1 MNSNFQIINAS
12 AGSGKTFSLVQNIL
26 KELFIS
32 NEESYKRILALTFT
46 NNAANEMKK
55 RILEELIQIADD
67 INSSEMFKLLN
78 KDLNIEKRNASQK
91 AKRIV
96 NKILH
101 NFSFFQ
107 VSTIDKFNHRIIRA
121 FSQDLSLS
129 SDFDLIIDQ
138 DEFRDQLVNEFL
150 DNLDESKLI
159 SSILTDFSLDKIK
172 DNNSWD
178 ISYDLSEL
186 MKLLLSEVNIDIVS
200 KSELLEKKN
209 FFKFKN
215 FISKKLIEL
224 KKKSILNSK
233 LLIDLCNENFNNSK
247 AFSRNALPNFLTNI
261 ISGNVDKKKIDSIL
275 KRFENNTILKKEF
288 VDQNLDFLEKAQI
301 SITKIIDILQ
311 KILVYESIKKNN
323 TQNHIIQELK
333 NFSYNFQKE
342 NNILLISEFN
352 NLISEN
358 IADQPA
364 PFIYEK
370 IGNRF
375 KNYFIDEFQD
385 TSSLQ
390 WRNIIPLT
398 SHAIEAMDEDDLTGT
413 LFIVGDPKQS
423 LYRWRGADPEIFK
436 SILNKKTPF
445 YVEPYIRN
453 LEDNFRS
460 SFEIVKFNNNFFS
473 YIKNKIQLKEAQDT
487 FSSFIQNHTKKNS
500 GHVSISFLENNLK
513 DDNYKKATLIKVL
526 EIISE
531 RNKQNI
537 SLNQIAILLRS
548 NDECS
553 LVSDFLLEN
562 NINVT
567 SEDMLSIENSVEI
580 SFLINLLKTKNEVK
594 NTRIKFEILKFLSFK
609 EDECI
614 NHDYIN
620 KNITRDIYSIFDN
633 FLKLSFSIFKKLD
646 LYDSIEYVVN
656 NTNLFNQKLIYV
668 QALLDLILDYNI
680 SNKKFKES
688 FFEYWERKK
697 NKTKISPPQDLN
709 AVKVLTIHKSKG
721 LQFPVTILPFFDSK
735 LSKSSFKTW
744 VELNENEFSKQV
756 LIQFSSSMNYFSKK
770 AKAKYELIQSNMIT
784 DSLNLMYVA
793 MTRAQNESYIISKVS
808 VDENQ
813 NTFSKLLYNFVLN
826 NYPNKFKSNE
836 IRFGNLKEL
845 KINNSSNKTIYEL
858 ENFKRKENLEIDKY
872 VFSNKTE
879 NSSKGEAFHLI
890 MEKIIYDYQYQK
902 VLDEFYSV
910 GLINENEL
918 KSFRKL
924 IKQIVNHLE
933 LKEFFNSENKVFN
946 EREIYLSS
954 GEVIRPDKILFHNDK
969 VVSILDYKTG
979 LKKSQDIDQ
988 LNKYISY
995 LSRGGYKIKKAL
1007 LVYTK
1012 DNLELLNLV

>member
-159 SSILTDFSLDKIK
+159 SSVLTDFSLDKIK

-301 SITKIIDILQ
+301 SITKIIDYLQ

-333 NFSYNFQKE
+333 KFSYNFQKE

-445 YVEPYIRN
+445 YIEPYIRN

-580 SFLINLLKTKNEVK
+580 SFLINLLKIKNEVK

-620 KNITRDIYSIFDN
+620 KNITKDIDSIFDN

-744 VELNENEFSKQV
+744 IELNENEFSKQV
-756 LIQFSSSMNYFSKK
+756 LIQFSSSMNHFSKK
-770 AKAKYELIQSNMIT
+770 AKAKHELIQSNMIT

-813 NTFSKLLYNFVLN
+813 NSFSKLLYEFVLN

-836 IRFGNLKEL
+836 IRLGNLKEF
-845 KINNSSNKTIYEL
+845 KINHSPNKNIFEL
-858 ENFKRKENLEIDKY
+858 ESIKRKENLDVDKY

-879 NSSKGEAFHLI
+879 NSSKGEVFHLI
-890 MEKIIYDYQYQK
+890 MERIIYDYQYQK
-902 VLDEFYSV
+902 VLDEFFSV

-918 KSFRKL
+918 KSLKKL
-924 IKQIVNHLE
+924 IKKIVNHYE
-933 LKEFFNSENKVFN
+933 LKEFFNSENRVFN

-995 LSRGGYKIKKAL
+995 MSRGGYKIKKAL

-1012 DNLELLNLV
+1012 DNLELLNLA

>member
-159 SSILTDFSLDKIK
+159 SSVLTDFSLDKIK

-215 FISKKLIEL
+215 FLSKKLIEL

-301 SITKIIDILQ
+301 SITKIIDYLQ

-333 NFSYNFQKE
+333 KFSYKFQKE

-487 FSSFIQNHTKKNS
+487 FSSIIQNHTKKNS

-580 SFLINLLKTKNEVK
+580 SFLINLLKIKNEVK

-744 VELNENEFSKQV
+744 IELNENEFSKQV
-756 LIQFSSSMNYFSKK
+756 LIQFSSSMNHFSKK

-933 LKEFFNSENKVFN
+933 LKEFFSSENKVFN

>member
-333 NFSYNFQKE
+333 KFSYNFF
-342 NNILLISEFN
+342 ISLR
-352 NLISEN
+352 NLI
-358 IADQPA
+358 
-364 PFIYEK
+364 K
-370 IGNRF
+370 
-375 KNYFIDEFQD
+375 
-385 TSSLQ
+385 
-390 WRNIIPLT
+390 
-398 SHAIEAMDEDDLTGT
+398 
-413 LFIVGDPKQS
+413 
-423 LYRWRGADPEIFK
+423 
-436 SILNKKTPF
+436 
-445 YVEPYIRN
+445 
-453 LEDNFRS
+453 
-460 SFEIVKFNNNFFS
+460 
-473 YIKNKIQLKEAQDT
+473 
-487 FSSFIQNHTKKNS
+487 
-500 GHVSISFLENNLK
+500 
-513 DDNYKKATLIKVL
+513 
-526 EIISE
+526 
-531 RNKQNI
+531 
-537 SLNQIAILLRS
+537 
-548 NDECS
+548 
-553 LVSDFLLEN
+553 
-562 NINVT
+562 
-567 SEDMLSIENSVEI
+567 
-580 SFLINLLKTKNEVK
+580 
-594 NTRIKFEILKFLSFK
+594 
-609 EDECI
+609 
-614 NHDYIN
+614 
-620 KNITRDIYSIFDN
+620 
-633 FLKLSFSIFKKLD
+633 
-646 LYDSIEYVVN
+646 
-656 NTNLFNQKLIYV
+656 
-668 QALLDLILDYNI
+668 
-680 SNKKFKES
+680 
-688 FFEYWERKK
+688 
-697 NKTKISPPQDLN
+697 
-709 AVKVLTIHKSKG
+709 
-721 LQFPVTILPFFDSK
+721 
-735 LSKSSFKTW
+735 
-744 VELNENEFSKQV
+744 
-756 LIQFSSSMNYFSKK
+756 
-770 AKAKYELIQSNMIT
+770 
-784 DSLNLMYVA
+784 
-793 MTRAQNESYIISKVS
+793 
-808 VDENQ
+808 
-813 NTFSKLLYNFVLN
+813 
-826 NYPNKFKSNE
+826 
-836 IRFGNLKEL
+836 
-845 KINNSSNKTIYEL
+845 
-858 ENFKRKENLEIDKY
+858 
-872 VFSNKTE
+872 
-879 NSSKGEAFHLI
+879 
-890 MEKIIYDYQYQK
+890 
-902 VLDEFYSV
+902 
-910 GLINENEL
+910 
-918 KSFRKL
+918 
-924 IKQIVNHLE
+924 
-933 LKEFFNSENKVFN
+933 
-946 EREIYLSS
+946 
-954 GEVIRPDKILFHNDK
+954 
-969 VVSILDYKTG
+969 
-979 LKKSQDIDQ
+979 
-988 LNKYISY
+988 
-995 LSRGGYKIKKAL
+995 
-1007 LVYTK
+1007 
-1012 DNLELLNLV
+1012 

>member
-32 NEESYKRILALTFT
+32 KEESYKKILALTFT

-55 RILEELIQIADD
+55 RILDELILIFDD
-67 INSSEMFKLLN
+67 INSSEMFTLLN
-78 KDLNIEKRNASQK
+78 RDLNINKKNASEK

-121 FSQDLSLS
+121 FSQDLALS

-138 DEFRDQLVNEFL
+138 DEFKDQLINEFL

-159 SSILTDFSLDKIK
+159 SSILTDFSLDKIE

-186 MKLLLSEVNIDIVS
+186 TKLLLSEVNIEIVS
-200 KSELLEKKN
+200 KSESLEKKN
-209 FFKFKN
+209 FLKFKN

-233 LLIDLCNENFNNSK
+233 LLIDLCNQNLNSSK
-247 AFSRNALPNFLTNI
+247 AFSRNALPNFLLDI
-261 ISGNVDKKKIDSIL
+261 ISGNIDKKKIDSIL

-288 VDQNLDFLEKAQI
+288 IDQNLDFLTNAHI
-301 SITKIIDILQ
+301 SISKIIDYLQ
-311 KILVYESIKKNN
+311 KILVYQSIKKNN

-333 NFSYNFQKE
+333 NFSLNFQKE

-390 WRNIIPLT
+390 WKNIIPLT

-445 YVEPYIRN
+445 YIEPHIKN

-460 SFEIVKFNNNFFS
+460 SYEIVKFNNNFFS

-500 GHVSISFLENNLK
+500 GYFSISFLENDLK
-513 DDNYKKATLIKVL
+513 DDNYKKSTLIKVL
-526 EIISE
+526 EIIEE
-531 RNKQNI
+531 RKKQNI
-537 SLNQIAILLRS
+537 SLSQIAILLRS

-580 SFLINLLKTKNEVK
+580 SFLINLLKIKNVVK

-609 EDECI
+609 EHGSTK
-614 NHDYIN
+614 HDYIN
-620 KNITRDIYSIFDN
+620 KNIIKDIDSIFDN
-633 FLKLSFSIFKKLD
+633 FLKLRFSIFKKLD

-656 NTNLFNQKLIYV
+656 NTNFFNKKLIYV

-697 NKTKISPPQDLN
+697 NKTKISPPQDLI

-744 VELNENEFSKQV
+744 IELNENEFSKQV

-770 AKAKYELIQSNMIT
+770 AKAKHELIQSNMIT
-784 DSLNLMYVA
+784 DSLNIMYVA
-793 MTRAQNESYIISKVS
+793 MTRAQNESYIISRVS
-808 VDENQ
+808 VDEKQ
-813 NTFSKLLYNFVLN
+813 HSFSKLLYDFVLN
-826 NYPNKFKSNE
+826 NYPKKFKSNE
-836 IRFGNLKEL
+836 IKLGKLKEF
-845 KINNSSNKTIYEL
+845 KINHSSDKIIFDL
-858 ENFKRKENLEIDKY
+858 ENFKRKENLDVDKY

-879 NSSKGEAFHLI
+879 NSSKGEVFHLI
-890 MEKIIYDYQYQK
+890 MERIIYDYQYQK
-902 VLDEFYSV
+902 VLDEFFSG
-910 GLINENEL
+910 GLINEDEL
-918 KSFRKL
+918 KSLRIL
-924 IKQIVNHLE
+924 IKKVVNHLD
-933 LKEFFNSENKVFN
+933 LKEFFNSKNRVFN
-946 EREIYLSS
+946 EREIYLPS
-954 GEVIRPDKILFHNDK
+954 GEVIRPDKILFHDDK

-979 LKKSQDIDQ
+979 FEKSQDKDQ
-988 LNKYISY
+988 LNKYTSC
-995 LSRGGYKIKKAL
+995 LSRGGFKIKKAF

-1012 DNLELLNLV
+1012 DTLETLNLV

>member
-159 SSILTDFSLDKIK
+159 SSVLTDFSLDKIK

-233 LLIDLCNENFNNSK
+233 LLIDLCNENFNNSN

-301 SITKIIDILQ
+301 SITKIIDYLQ

-333 NFSYNFQKE
+333 KFSYNFQKE

-487 FSSFIQNHTKKNS
+487 FSSIIQNHTKKNS

-580 SFLINLLKTKNEVK
+580 SFLINLLKIKNEVK

-697 NKTKISPPQDLN
+697 IKLKYHHHKI
-709 AVKVLTIHKSKG
+709 
-721 LQFPVTILPFFDSK
+721 
-735 LSKSSFKTW
+735 
-744 VELNENEFSKQV
+744 
-756 LIQFSSSMNYFSKK
+756 
-770 AKAKYELIQSNMIT
+770 
-784 DSLNLMYVA
+784 
-793 MTRAQNESYIISKVS
+793 
-808 VDENQ
+808 
-813 NTFSKLLYNFVLN
+813 
-826 NYPNKFKSNE
+826 
-836 IRFGNLKEL
+836 
-845 KINNSSNKTIYEL
+845 
-858 ENFKRKENLEIDKY
+858 
-872 VFSNKTE
+872 
-879 NSSKGEAFHLI
+879 
-890 MEKIIYDYQYQK
+890 
-902 VLDEFYSV
+902 
-910 GLINENEL
+910 
-918 KSFRKL
+918 
-924 IKQIVNHLE
+924 
-933 LKEFFNSENKVFN
+933 
-946 EREIYLSS
+946 
-954 GEVIRPDKILFHNDK
+954 
-969 VVSILDYKTG
+969 
-979 LKKSQDIDQ
+979 
-988 LNKYISY
+988 
-995 LSRGGYKIKKAL
+995 
-1007 LVYTK
+1007 
-1012 DNLELLNLV
+1012 

>member
-55 RILEELIQIADD
+55 RILEELTQIAED

-333 NFSYNFQKE
+333 KFSYNFQKE

-445 YVEPYIRN
+445 YIEPYIRN

-620 KNITRDIYSIFDN
+620 KNITKDIDSIFDN

-656 NTNLFNQKLIYV
+656 NTNLFSQKLIYV

-756 LIQFSSSMNYFSKK
+756 LIQFSSSMNYFSKE

-836 IRFGNLKEL
+836 IRFGNLKEF

-890 MEKIIYDYQYQK
+890 KEKIIYDYQYQK

>member
-55 RILEELIQIADD
+55 RILEELTQIAED

-333 NFSYNFQKE
+333 KFSYNFQKE

-445 YVEPYIRN
+445 YIEPYIRN

-580 SFLINLLKTKNEVK
+580 SFLINLLKIKNEEK

-620 KNITRDIYSIFDN
+620 KNITKDIDSIFDN

-656 NTNLFNQKLIYV
+656 NTNLFSQKLIYV

-756 LIQFSSSMNYFSKK
+756 LIQFSSSMNYFSKE

-879 NSSKGEAFHLI
+879 NSSKGEAFHFI
-890 MEKIIYDYQYQK
+890 MEKIIYDYQYQ
-902 VLDEFYSV
+902 
-910 GLINENEL
+910 
-918 KSFRKL
+918 
-924 IKQIVNHLE
+924 
-933 LKEFFNSENKVFN
+933 
-946 EREIYLSS
+946 
-954 GEVIRPDKILFHNDK
+954 
-969 VVSILDYKTG
+969 
-979 LKKSQDIDQ
+979 
-988 LNKYISY
+988 
-995 LSRGGYKIKKAL
+995 
-1007 LVYTK
+1007 
-1012 DNLELLNLV
+1012 

>member
-32 NEESYKRILALTFT
+32 NEESYKKILALTFT

-55 RILEELIQIADD
+55 RILEELIQISDD

-159 SSILTDFSLDKIK
+159 SSLLTDFSLDKIK

-301 SITKIIDILQ
+301 SITKIIDYLH

-333 NFSYNFQKE
+333 KFSYNFQKE

-445 YVEPYIRN
+445 YIEPHIRN

-500 GHVSISFLENNLK
+500 GHVSISFLENDLK
-513 DDNYKKATLIKVL
+513 DLNYKKSTLIKVL
-526 EIISE
+526 EIILE

-562 NINVT
+562 NIDVT

-580 SFLINLLKTKNEVK
+580 SFLINMLKIKNEEK

-609 EDECI
+609 DDESI

-620 KNITRDIYSIFDN
+620 KNITKDIDSIFDN

-656 NTNLFNQKLIYV
+656 KTNLFNQKLIYV

-744 VELNENEFSKQV
+744 IELNENEFSKQV
-756 LIQFSSSMNYFSKK
+756 LIQFSSSMNHFSKK
-770 AKAKYELIQSNMIT
+770 AKAKHELIQSNMIT

-813 NTFSKLLYNFVLN
+813 NSFSKLLYDFVLN

-836 IRFGNLKEL
+836 IRLGNLKEF
-845 KINNSSNKTIYEL
+845 KINHSPNKNIFEL
-858 ENFKRKENLEIDKY
+858 ESIKRKENLDVDKY

-879 NSSKGEAFHLI
+879 NSSKGEVFHLI
-890 MEKIIYDYQYQK
+890 MERIIYDYQYQK
-902 VLDEFYSV
+902 VLDEFFSV

-918 KSFRKL
+918 KSLKKL
-924 IKQIVNHLE
+924 IKNIVNHYE
-933 LKEFFNSENKVFN
+933 LKEFFNSENRVFN

-995 LSRGGYKIKKAL
+995 MSRGGYKIKKAL

-1012 DNLELLNLV
+1012 DNLELLNLA

>member
-32 NEESYKRILALTFT
+32 KEESYKKILALTFT

-55 RILEELIQIADD
+55 RILDELILISDN
-67 INSSEMFKLLN
+67 INSSEMFTLLN
-78 KDLNIEKRNASQK
+78 RDLNINKKNASEK

-121 FSQDLSLS
+121 FSQDLALS

-138 DEFRDQLVNEFL
+138 DEFKDQLINEFL

-159 SSILTDFSLDKIK
+159 SSILTDFSLDKIE

-186 MKLLLSEVNIDIVS
+186 TKLLLSEVNIEIVS
-200 KSELLEKKN
+200 KSESLDKKN
-209 FFKFKN
+209 FLKFKN

-233 LLIDLCNENFNNSK
+233 LLIDLCNENLNSSK
-247 AFSRNALPNFLTNI
+247 AFSRNALPNFLLDI
-261 ISGNVDKKKIDSIL
+261 ISGNIDKKKMDSIL

-288 VDQNLDFLEKAQI
+288 IDQNLDFLTNAHI
-301 SITKIIDILQ
+301 SISKIIDYLQ
-311 KILVYESIKKNN
+311 KILVYQSIKKNN

-333 NFSYNFQKE
+333 NFSLNFQKE

-358 IADQPA
+358 IAEQPA

-390 WRNIIPLT
+390 WKNIIPLT

-445 YVEPYIRN
+445 YIEPHIKN

-460 SFEIVKFNNNFFS
+460 SYEIVKFNNNFFS

-500 GHVSISFLENNLK
+500 GYFSISFLENDLK
-513 DDNYKKATLIKVL
+513 DDNYKKSTLIKVL
-526 EIISE
+526 EIIEE
-531 RNKQNI
+531 RKKQNI
-537 SLNQIAILLRS
+537 SLSEIAILLRS

-580 SFLINLLKTKNEVK
+580 SFLINLLKIKNVVK

-609 EDECI
+609 EHGSTK
-614 NHDYIN
+614 HDYIN
-620 KNITRDIYSIFDN
+620 KNIIKDIDSIFDN
-633 FLKLSFSIFKKLD
+633 FLKLRFSIFKKLD

-656 NTNLFNQKLIYV
+656 NTNFFNKKLIYV

-697 NKTKISPPQDLN
+697 NKTKISPPQDLI

-744 VELNENEFSKQV
+744 IELNENEFSKQV

-770 AKAKYELIQSNMIT
+770 AKAKHELIQSNMIT
-784 DSLNLMYVA
+784 DSLNIMYVA
-793 MTRAQNESYIISKVS
+793 MTRAQNESYIISRVS
-808 VDENQ
+808 VDEKQ
-813 NTFSKLLYNFVLN
+813 HSFSKLLYDFVLN
-826 NYPNKFKSNE
+826 NYPKKFKSNE
-836 IRFGNLKEL
+836 IKLGKLKEF
-845 KINNSSNKTIYEL
+845 KINHSSDKIIFDL
-858 ENFKRKENLEIDKY
+858 ENFKRKENLDVDKY

-879 NSSKGEAFHLI
+879 NSSKGEVFHLI
-890 MEKIIYDYQYQK
+890 MERIIYDYQYQK
-902 VLDEFYSV
+902 VLDEFFSG
-910 GLINENEL
+910 GLINEDEL
-918 KSFRKL
+918 KSLRIL
-924 IKQIVNHLE
+924 IKKVVNHLD
-933 LKEFFNSENKVFN
+933 LKEFFNSKNRVFN
-946 EREIYLSS
+946 EREIYLPS
-954 GEVIRPDKILFHNDK
+954 GEVIRPDKILFHDDK

-979 LKKSQDIDQ
+979 FEKSQDKDQ
-988 LNKYISY
+988 LNKYTSY
-995 LSRGGYKIKKAL
+995 LSRGGFKIKKAL
-1007 LVYTK
+1007 LLYTK
-1012 DNLELLNLV
+1012 NNLEIINLV

>member
-1 MNSNFQIINAS
+1 M
-12 AGSGKTFSLVQNIL
+12 
-26 KELFIS
+26 
-32 NEESYKRILALTFT
+32 
-46 NNAANEMKK
+46 
-55 RILEELIQIADD
+55 
-67 INSSEMFKLLN
+67 
-78 KDLNIEKRNASQK
+78 
-91 AKRIV
+91 
-96 NKILH
+96 
-101 NFSFFQ
+101 
-107 VSTIDKFNHRIIRA
+107 
-121 FSQDLSLS
+121 
-129 SDFDLIIDQ
+129 
-138 DEFRDQLVNEFL
+138 
-150 DNLDESKLI
+150 
-159 SSILTDFSLDKIK
+159 
-172 DNNSWD
+172 
-178 ISYDLSEL
+178 
-186 MKLLLSEVNIDIVS
+186 
-200 KSELLEKKN
+200 
-209 FFKFKN
+209 
-215 FISKKLIEL
+215 
-224 KKKSILNSK
+224 
-233 LLIDLCNENFNNSK
+233 
-247 AFSRNALPNFLTNI
+247 
-261 ISGNVDKKKIDSIL
+261 DSIL

-288 VDQNLDFLEKAQI
+288 IDQNLDFLTNAHI
-301 SITKIIDILQ
+301 SISKIIDYLQ
-311 KILVYESIKKNN
+311 KILVYQSIKKNN

-333 NFSYNFQKE
+333 NFSLNFQKE
-342 NNILLISEFN
+342 NNVLLISEFN

-390 WRNIIPLT
+390 WKNIIPLT

-445 YVEPYIRN
+445 YIEPHIKN

-460 SFEIVKFNNNFFS
+460 SYEIVKFNNNFFS

-500 GHVSISFLENNLK
+500 GYFSISFLENDLK
-513 DDNYKKATLIKVL
+513 DDNYKKSTLIKVL
-526 EIISE
+526 EIIEE
-531 RNKQNI
+531 RKKQNI
-537 SLNQIAILLRS
+537 SLSEIAILLRS

-580 SFLINLLKTKNEVK
+580 SFLINLLKIKNEVK

-609 EDECI
+609 EHGSTK
-614 NHDYIN
+614 HDYIN
-620 KNITRDIYSIFDN
+620 KNIIKDIDSIFDN
-633 FLKLSFSIFKKLD
+633 FLKLRFSIFKKLD

-656 NTNLFNQKLIYV
+656 NTNFFNKKLIYV

-697 NKTKISPPQDLN
+697 NKTKISPPQDLI

-744 VELNENEFSKQV
+744 IELNENEFSKQV

-770 AKAKYELIQSNMIT
+770 AKAKHELIQSNMIT
-784 DSLNLMYVA
+784 DSLNIMYVA
-793 MTRAQNESYIISKVS
+793 MTRAQNESYIISRVS
-808 VDENQ
+808 VDEKQ
-813 NTFSKLLYNFVLN
+813 HSFSKLLYDFVLN
-826 NYPNKFKSNE
+826 NYPKKFKSNE
-836 IRFGNLKEL
+836 IKLGKLKEF
-845 KINNSSNKTIYEL
+845 KINHSSDKIIFDL
-858 ENFKRKENLEIDKY
+858 ENFKRKENLDVDKY

-879 NSSKGEAFHLI
+879 NSSKGEVFHLI
-890 MEKIIYDYQYQK
+890 MERIIYDYQYQK
-902 VLDEFYSV
+902 VLDEFFSG
-910 GLINENEL
+910 GLINEDEL
-918 KSFRKL
+918 KSLRIL
-924 IKQIVNHLE
+924 IKKVVNHLD
-933 LKEFFNSENKVFN
+933 LKEFFNSKNRVFN
-946 EREIYLSS
+946 EREIYLPS
-954 GEVIRPDKILFHNDK
+954 GEVIRPDKILFHDDK

-979 LKKSQDIDQ
+979 FEKSQDKDQ
-988 LNKYISY
+988 LNKYTSC
-995 LSRGGYKIKKAL
+995 LSRGGFKIKKAF

-1012 DNLELLNLV
+1012 DTLEIINLV

>member
-1 MNSNFQIINAS
+1 M
-12 AGSGKTFSLVQNIL
+12 GK
-26 KELFIS
+26 
-32 NEESYKRILALTFT
+32 
-46 NNAANEMKK
+46 
-55 RILEELIQIADD
+55 
-67 INSSEMFKLLN
+67 
-78 KDLNIEKRNASQK
+78 
-91 AKRIV
+91 
-96 NKILH
+96 
-101 NFSFFQ
+101 
-107 VSTIDKFNHRIIRA
+107 
-121 FSQDLSLS
+121 
-129 SDFDLIIDQ
+129 
-138 DEFRDQLVNEFL
+138 
-150 DNLDESKLI
+150 
-159 SSILTDFSLDKIK
+159 
-172 DNNSWD
+172 
-178 ISYDLSEL
+178 
-186 MKLLLSEVNIDIVS
+186 
-200 KSELLEKKN
+200 
-209 FFKFKN
+209 
-215 FISKKLIEL
+215 
-224 KKKSILNSK
+224 
-233 LLIDLCNENFNNSK
+233 
-247 AFSRNALPNFLTNI
+247 
-261 ISGNVDKKKIDSIL
+261 
-275 KRFENNTILKKEF
+275 
-288 VDQNLDFLEKAQI
+288 
-301 SITKIIDILQ
+301 
-311 KILVYESIKKNN
+311 
-323 TQNHIIQELK
+323 
-333 NFSYNFQKE
+333 
-342 NNILLISEFN
+342 
-352 NLISEN
+352 
-358 IADQPA
+358 
-364 PFIYEK
+364 
-370 IGNRF
+370 
-375 KNYFIDEFQD
+375 
-385 TSSLQ
+385 
-390 WRNIIPLT
+390 
-398 SHAIEAMDEDDLTGT
+398 
-413 LFIVGDPKQS
+413 
-423 LYRWRGADPEIFK
+423 
-436 SILNKKTPF
+436 
-445 YVEPYIRN
+445 
-453 LEDNFRS
+453 
-460 SFEIVKFNNNFFS
+460 
-473 YIKNKIQLKEAQDT
+473 
-487 FSSFIQNHTKKNS
+487 
-500 GHVSISFLENNLK
+500 
-513 DDNYKKATLIKVL
+513 
-526 EIISE
+526 
-531 RNKQNI
+531 
-537 SLNQIAILLRS
+537 
-548 NDECS
+548 
-553 LVSDFLLEN
+553 
-562 NINVT
+562 
-567 SEDMLSIENSVEI
+567 
-580 SFLINLLKTKNEVK
+580 
-594 NTRIKFEILKFLSFK
+594 
-609 EDECI
+609 
-614 NHDYIN
+614 
-620 KNITRDIYSIFDN
+620 
-633 FLKLSFSIFKKLD
+633 
-646 LYDSIEYVVN
+646 
-656 NTNLFNQKLIYV
+656 
-668 QALLDLILDYNI
+668 
-680 SNKKFKES
+680 
-688 FFEYWERKK
+688 KK